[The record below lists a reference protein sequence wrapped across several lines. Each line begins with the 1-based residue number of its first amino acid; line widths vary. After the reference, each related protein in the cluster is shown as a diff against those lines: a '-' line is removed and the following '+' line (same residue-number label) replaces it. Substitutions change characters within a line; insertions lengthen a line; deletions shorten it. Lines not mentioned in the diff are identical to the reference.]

1 MKISIKT
8 VIVLFILLSL
18 IGYAST
24 SNAAKAQET
33 KPEPLLVGITPNYP
47 PIIFK
52 EGSNI
57 VGVEADLA
65 RLLGKELKRPIN
77 FVELR
82 WEQQIPALL
91 EGKIDMIMSGMSVTT
106 ARKVR
111 INFSNHYLKS
121 GLIAAFRIEDAKKFD
136 SFESMTQS
144 YSTVGVVTGTTG
156 DAFVNRNFARA
167 IKISHLS
174 KADSGAYELKRR
186 RIDIFVH
193 DAPSIMWIVSENE
206 ADLTALWKLLNEEYM
221 AWGIGKDS
229 GDLLFSVNNTLN
241 KWKENGTLDK
251 VLTRWL
257 PKKYLERAGS
267 TK

>member
-1 MKISIKT
+1 MKRSIKT
-8 VIVLFILLSL
+8 IIVLFILLS
-18 IGYAST
+18 IVGYAST
-24 SNAAKAQET
+24 SDAVEAQGT
-33 KPEPLLVGITPNYP
+33 KSEPLLVGVTPNYP

-52 EGSNI
+52 QGDNV

-91 EGKIDMIMSGMSVTT
+91 EGKIDIIMSGMSVTT

-121 GLIAAFRIEDAKKFD
+121 GLVAAFRIEDAKKYD
-136 SFESMTQS
+136 SFESMTNS
-144 YSTVGVVTGTTG
+144 YSTVGVVQGTTG
-156 DAFVNRNFARA
+156 DAFVNRNFTKA

-186 RIDIFVH
+186 RLDLFVH

-206 ADLTALWKLLNEEYM
+206 ADITALWKPLNEEYF
-221 AWGIGKDS
+221 AWGIGKDK

-241 KWKENGTLDK
+241 KWKEDGTLDK
-251 VLTRWL
+251 VLIRWL
-257 PKKYLERAGS
+257 PKKYLDRVGS